1 MAIPKAANALL
12 RAYGIVDLA
21 SQASFL
27 VLGVSVHIDAPI
39 LLGKGSYAFKLGQGI
54 LGRRGAISI
63 RAARGRAPPPL
74 YSEQVLQPFA
84 LGCKWAE

>member
-1 MAIPKAANALL
+1 MHFFARMASF
-12 RAYGIVDLA
+12 VDLA
-21 SQASFL
+21 SQTTFL
-27 VLGVSVHIDAPI
+27 VLGVGVHIDAPI
-39 LLGKGSYAFKLGQGI
+39 LLGQGSYAFKLGPGI